1 MMDTKTLITEA
12 KARFAHNSAK
22 DYLKEK
28 YNAKLLVA
36 EQGGLWKA
44 DKETIAFLTVMINDY
59 DDRVVLID
67 TFNNPVLVERSELL
81 TKLKNVYNSVMA
93 EWYNEWKELESKR

>member
-1 MMDTKTLITEA
+1 MDTKTLITEA

-22 DYLKEK
+22 DYLTEK

-44 DKETIAFLTVMINDY
+44 DQQTISFLATMTNDY
-59 DDRVVLID
+59 DDRIVIMD
-67 TFNNPVLVERSELL
+67 TFQNPVLVDRSELL
-81 TKLKNVYNSVMA
+81 SKLKEVYRSIMA
-93 EWYNEWKELESKR
+93 EWYNEWKELENKR

>member
-1 MMDTKTLITEA
+1 MDTKTLIAEA
-12 KARFAHNSAK
+12 KARFNHNSAK

-28 YNAKLLVA
+28 YEAKLLVA

-44 DKETIAFLTVMINDY
+44 NKETIAFLSVMINDY

-67 TFNNPVLVERSELL
+67 TFDNPVLVERSELL
-81 TKLKNVYNSVMA
+81 TKLKNVYNSVML
-93 EWYNEWKELESKR
+93 ELHDEWKELESKR

>member
-1 MMDTKTLITEA
+1 MDTKTLISEA
-12 KARFAHNSAK
+12 KARFNHNSAK
-22 DYLKEK
+22 AYLKEK

-44 DKETIAFLTVMINDY
+44 DKETIAFLSIMSNDY
-59 DDRVVLID
+59 DDKVVLID
-67 TFNNPVLVERSELL
+67 TFDNPVLVDRCELMS
-81 TKLKNVYNSVMA
+81 KLKQVYNDVML

>member
-1 MMDTKTLITEA
+1 MDTKTLITEA

-44 DKETIAFLTVMINDY
+44 DKETIAFLSIMVNDY
-59 DDRVVLID
+59 DDKVVLID
-67 TFNNPVLVERSELL
+67 TFDNPVLVDRSELL
-81 TKLKNVYNSVMA
+81 TKLKDVYNSAMA
-93 EWYNEWKELESKR
+93 EWYNEWKELASKR

>member
-1 MMDTKTLITEA
+1 MDTKTLITEA

-28 YNAKLLVA
+28 YSAKLLVA

-44 DKETIAFLTVMINDY
+44 DIETIAFLKGWLTSEE
-59 DDRVVLID
+59 VVLID
-67 TFNNPVLVERSELL
+67 TFNNPVKVNR
-81 TKLKNVYNSVMA
+81 TKLLIFLQDTYQEVMNA
-93 EWYNEWKELESKR
+93 WHDEWKELESKR